1 MIGKHA
7 LLSASSS
14 HRWLACPPSARL
26 CENYEDTGSEY
37 AQQGTDAHS
46 LCEHKLKL
54 SLSMETSDPTDG
66 LSFYDEEMEEL
77 SEKDFLNPEETI
89 ELYGL
94 SRRKFY
100 RLLKEKKKNGFTALY
115 GSHRLVIRKEF
126 EKYLDGN
133 PEEREALK
141 NGSRKNK
148 GEA

>member
-1 MIGKHA
+1 MKKT
-7 LLSASSS
+7 
-14 HRWLACPPSARL
+14 P
-26 CENYEDTGSEY
+26 
-37 AQQGTDAHS
+37 
-46 LCEHKLKL
+46 
-54 SLSMETSDPTDG
+54 
-66 LSFYDEEMEEL
+66 L
-77 SEKDFLNPEETI
+77 SEKDFLNLEEAI

-115 GSHRLVIRKEF
+115 GSRRLVIRKEF

-133 PEEREALK
+133 PEKREALK